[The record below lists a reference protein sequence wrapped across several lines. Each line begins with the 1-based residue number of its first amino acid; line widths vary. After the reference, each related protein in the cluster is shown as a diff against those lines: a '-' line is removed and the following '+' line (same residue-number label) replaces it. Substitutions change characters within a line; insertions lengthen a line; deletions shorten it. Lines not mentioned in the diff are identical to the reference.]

1 LLKNHKNIFQFAHIY
16 SLLREFSR
24 KGSGNQKSY
33 RNRSTFVGLIRN
45 MIREGI
51 QSKRRE
57 ITRKNKFTESTSQK
71 ERTTGARSTK

>member
-1 LLKNHKNIFQFAHIY
+1 MFFLIVDLIQLK
-16 SLLREFSR
+16 
-24 KGSGNQKSY
+24 SGNQKSY

-51 QSKRRE
+51 QSKSRE
-57 ITRKNKFTESTSQK
+57 TTRKNRFTESTSQK